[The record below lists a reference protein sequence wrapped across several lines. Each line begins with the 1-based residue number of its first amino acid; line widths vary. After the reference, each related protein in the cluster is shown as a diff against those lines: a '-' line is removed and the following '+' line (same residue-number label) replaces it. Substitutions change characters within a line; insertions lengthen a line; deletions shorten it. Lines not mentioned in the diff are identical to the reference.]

1 MFLVR
6 SAFWLTVAF
15 IAIRPDIDV
24 ENTVAGLQ
32 AQAVEAGRDVIAQH
46 ILETH
51 CDTLDCAGRN
61 ALLSSALNSSLSID
75 LPMQDSKT
83 SPVPFPRPRP
93 DWMG

>member
-15 IAIRPDIDV
+15 IAIRPDVDIDGA
-24 ENTVAGLQ
+24 VAGLQ
-32 AQAVEAGRDVIAQH
+32 QQAVDAGREAIVQH
-46 ILETH
+46 ILAPQ

-61 ALLSSALNSSLSID
+61 ALLAGALNSSLSLD
-75 LPMQDSKT
+75 SPMQDSSN